1 MVGHHRGI
9 DEVVDRHP
17 RQGVVAND
25 DRGPVGQPKPDS
37 VQSILGSQRHCHS
50 GVSVVKR
57 PRRVSRLPEEPN
69 RLDELSV
76 IVGHYGARFASSI
89 PVLHKDPVAAID
101 FNILR
106 VLDFEERL

>member
-1 MVGHHRGI
+1 
-9 DEVVDRHP
+9 
-17 RQGVVAND
+17 
-25 DRGPVGQPKPDS
+25 
-37 VQSILGSQRHCHS
+37 
-50 GVSVVKR
+50 VSVVKR

-76 IVGHYGARFASSI
+76 IVGHYGARFASSYGARFASSI

-106 VLDFEERL
+106 VLDFEKRL